1 MVRLNTLHRMG
12 GTAEWGRRMAEIETA
27 KLISYVKIDFSTE
40 AELELYINM
49 FEKEGE
55 GFWLQLMEIGLLRWW
70 INRVWN
76 KRGGFELSQIFEYKD
91 ENSFIKGQEL
101 LANIL
106 ESKKDFLGK
115 INFKRTAFRNINIF
129 DYYD

>member
-1 MVRLNTLHRMG
+1 
-12 GTAEWGRRMAEIETA
+12 MAEIETA

-40 AELELYINM
+40 AELELYMNM

-55 GFWLQLMEIGLLRWW
+55 GFWLQLKEIGLPRWR

-91 ENSFIKGQEL
+91 ETSFIKGQEL
-101 LANIL
+101 LVDIL

-115 INFKRTAFRNINIF
+115 INIKRTAFRNINIF
-129 DYYD
+129 DYYE

>member
-1 MVRLNTLHRMG
+1 
-12 GTAEWGRRMAEIETA
+12 MAEIESA

-40 AELELYINM
+40 AELELYVNM

-55 GFWLQLMEIGLLRWW
+55 GFWLQLKKIGLLRWR

-91 ENSFIKGQEL
+91 EGSFVKGQEL
-101 LANIL
+101 LADIL

-129 DYYD
+129 DYYE

>member
-12 GTAEWGRRMAEIETA
+12 GTDEWGRKMAEIETA

-40 AELELYINM
+40 SELELYINM

-55 GFWLQLMEIGLLRWW
+55 SFWLQLKEIGLLRWR

-101 LANIL
+101 LADIL

-129 DYYD
+129 DYYE

>member
-1 MVRLNTLHRMG
+1 MKV
-12 GTAEWGRRMAEIETA
+12 
-27 KLISYVKIDFSTE
+27 DFSTE

-55 GFWLQLMEIGLLRWW
+55 SFWLQPKETGLLRWR

-76 KRGGFELSQIFEYKD
+76 KRRGFELSQIFECRD
-91 ENSFIKGQEL
+91 ETSFIKGQEL
-101 LANIL
+101 LGDIL

-129 DYYD
+129 DYYE

>member
-1 MVRLNTLHRMG
+1 
-12 GTAEWGRRMAEIETA
+12 MADIESA

-40 AELELYINM
+40 AELELYVNL

-55 GFWLQLMEIGLLRWW
+55 MLWLQLKEIGLVRWR

-91 ENSFIKGQEL
+91 EGSFVKGQEL
-101 LANIL
+101 LAKIL
-106 ESKKDFLGK
+106 ESKKDFFSKL
-115 INFKRTAFRNINIF
+115 NFKRTAFRNINIF
-129 DYYD
+129 DYYE

>member
-1 MVRLNTLHRMG
+1 
-12 GTAEWGRRMAEIETA
+12 MAEIDTA
-27 KLISYVKIDFSTE
+27 KLISYVKIDVSTK
-40 AELELYINM
+40 AELELYVNM

-55 GFWLQLMEIGLLRWW
+55 GFWLQLKEIGLLRWR

-91 ENSFIKGQEL
+91 EYAFIKGQEL
-101 LANIL
+101 LGHIL

-115 INFKRTAFRNINIF
+115 MNFKRTAFRNINIF

>member
-1 MVRLNTLHRMG
+1 
-12 GTAEWGRRMAEIETA
+12 MAEIETA

-49 FEKEGE
+49 FEKEDE
-55 GFWLQLMEIGLLRWW
+55 SFWLQFKQIGLLRWR

-91 ENSFIKGQEL
+91 EGSFGKGQEL
-101 LANIL
+101 LGDIL
-106 ESKKDFLGK
+106 ENKKDFLGK

-129 DYYD
+129 DYYE

>member
-1 MVRLNTLHRMG
+1 
-12 GTAEWGRRMAEIETA
+12 MAEIETA

-40 AELELYINM
+40 AELELYVNM

-55 GFWLQLMEIGLLRWW
+55 GFWLQLKAIGLLRWR

-91 ENSFIKGQEL
+91 ENAFIKGQEL
-101 LANIL
+101 LADIL

>member
-1 MVRLNTLHRMG
+1 
-12 GTAEWGRRMAEIETA
+12 MAEIETA
-27 KLISYVKIDFSTE
+27 NLIKYVKIDFSTE

-55 GFWLQLMEIGLLRWW
+55 GFWLQLKEIGLLRWRK
-70 INRVWN
+70 NRVWN

-91 ENSFIKGQEL
+91 EHSFINGQEL
-101 LANIL
+101 LGHIL

-115 INFKRTAFRNINIF
+115 MNFKRTAFRNINIF
-129 DYYD
+129 DYYE

>member
-1 MVRLNTLHRMG
+1 
-12 GTAEWGRRMAEIETA
+12 MADIKSA

-55 GFWLQLMEIGLLRWW
+55 DFWLQLKAMGLLRWR

-76 KRGGFELSQIFEYKD
+76 KRGGFEISQIFEYKD
-91 ENSFIKGQEL
+91 EGSFVRGQEL
-101 LANIL
+101 LGEIL
-106 ESKKDFLGK
+106 EGKKDFLGK
-115 INFKRTAFRNINIF
+115 INIKRTASRNINIF
-129 DYYD
+129 DYYE